1 MASIREQGVSTP
13 VGAVPPSI
21 DRKTAMQVARAS
33 FTGTAIEWYDY
44 FLYGSAAALVFPQ
57 VFFSGLGTTA
67 ALLASFATFGVAFL
81 FRPLGGIIF
90 GHFGDK
96 MSRKQALV
104 ITLLIM
110 GIGTFAIGLLP
121 TTSQVGILAP
131 ILLVILRLVQGVG
144 LGGEWGGA
152 ALMVV
157 EHAPAGKRG
166 IYGVACQL
174 GVPAGQLAS
183 AGILAL
189 MAAILP
195 SEEFLS
201 WGWRVPFLFSGA
213 LVLVGLYIRA
223 KVPESP
229 KFLAIKA
236 ANKQPKLPISEV
248 FRHAKKTTLLLIFVQ
263 AASTVG
269 YYLFTVYSLSYV
281 ATDLKLPREWALTG
295 VLVGAG
301 LLLVAMPLYAALSD
315 KIGRRPVYAA
325 GTLFIG
331 LYAVPFFWLLDTR
344 NSVLVIVGI
353 AAAIVF
359 GYGPTGALHGPLYA
373 EQYPTRYRYT
383 GASVAY
389 QFSSMV
395 AGAPAALVA
404 GALVAATGTTM
415 AVSWYVIGAAV
426 ISLLCVLFLKETYRA
441 DLTKE

>member
-1 MASIREQGVSTP
+1 MSTTKEQGASQP
-13 VGAVPPSI
+13 AI
-21 DRKTAMQVARAS
+21 DRKTVMQVARAS

-44 FLYGSAAALVFPQ
+44 FLYGSAAALVFPH
-57 VFFSGLGTTA
+57 VFFSELGSTA

-121 TTSQVGILAP
+121 STGKVGILAP
-131 ILLVILRLVQGVG
+131 ILLIVLRLIQGLG

-157 EHAPAGKRG
+157 EHAPAERRG

-174 GVPAGQLAS
+174 GVPAGQLFS
-183 AGILAL
+183 AGVLAI
-189 MAAILP
+189 MALLP
-195 SEEFLS
+195 SDQFLS
-201 WGWRVPFLFSGA
+201 WGWRVPFLLSGA
-213 LVLVGLYIRA
+213 LVVVGLYIRTRI
-223 KVPESP
+223 PESP

-236 ANKQPKLPISEV
+236 AHKQPKLPIAEV

-269 YYLFTVYSLSYV
+269 YYLFTVYALSYV
-281 ATDLKLPREWALTG
+281 SSDLKLPQAWALTG
-295 VLVGAG
+295 VLIGAG
-301 LLLVAMPLYAALSD
+301 VLLAAMPLYAALSD
-315 KIGRRPVYAA
+315 RIGRRPVYAA

-331 LYAVPFFWLLDTR
+331 LYAVPFFWLLNTR
-344 NSVLVIVGI
+344 NSGVIIFAI

-415 AVSWYVIGAAV
+415 SVSWYVIGAAF
-426 ISLLCVLFLKETYRA
+426 ISLLCVFFLKETYRA

>member
-1 MASIREQGVSTP
+1 
-13 VGAVPPSI
+13 
-21 DRKTAMQVARAS
+21 MQVARAS

-44 FLYGSAAALVFPQ
+44 FLYGSAAALVFPHI
-57 VFFSGLGTTA
+57 FFSGLGDTA

-110 GIGTFAIGLLP
+110 GVGTFAIGLLP
-121 TTSQVGILAP
+121 TTGQVGVLAP
-131 ILLVILRLVQGVG
+131 ILLIILRLVQGLG

-157 EHAPAGKRG
+157 EHAPAEKRG

-174 GVPAGQLAS
+174 GVPAGQLTS
-183 AGILAL
+183 AGILAI
-189 MAAILP
+189 MALLP
-195 SEEFLS
+195 NDQFLS
-201 WGWRVPFLFSGA
+201 WGWRIPFLFSGA

-248 FRHAKKTTLLLIFVQ
+248 FKHAKKTTLLLIFVQ
-263 AASTVG
+263 AASTIG

-281 ATDLKLPREWALTG
+281 SGQLKLPQSWALTG

-301 LLLVAMPLYAALSD
+301 TLLIAMPLYAKLSD
-315 KIGRRPVYAA
+315 RIGRRPVYFA
-325 GTLFIG
+325 GTLFIA

-344 NSVLVIVGI
+344 NPVVIITAI

-415 AVSWYVIGAAV
+415 AVSWYVIGAGF

>member
-1 MASIREQGVSTP
+1 
-13 VGAVPPSI
+13 
-21 DRKTAMQVARAS
+21 MQVARAS

-44 FLYGSAAALVFPQ
+44 FLYGSAAALVFPH
-57 VFFSGLGTTA
+57 VFFSELGSTA

-121 TTSQVGILAP
+121 STGKVGILAP
-131 ILLVILRLVQGVG
+131 ILLIVLRLIQGLG

-157 EHAPAGKRG
+157 EHAPAERRG

-174 GVPAGQLAS
+174 GVPAGQLFS
-183 AGILAL
+183 AGVLAI
-189 MAAILP
+189 MALLP
-195 SEEFLS
+195 SDQFLS
-201 WGWRVPFLFSGA
+201 WGWRVPFLLSGA
-213 LVLVGLYIRA
+213 LVVVGLYIRTRI
-223 KVPESP
+223 PESP

-236 ANKQPKLPISEV
+236 AHKQPKLPIAEV

-269 YYLFTVYSLSYV
+269 YYLFTVYALSYV
-281 ATDLKLPREWALTG
+281 SSDLKLPQAWALTG
-295 VLVGAG
+295 VLIGAG
-301 LLLVAMPLYAALSD
+301 VLLAAMPLYAALSD
-315 KIGRRPVYAA
+315 RIGRRPVYAA

-331 LYAVPFFWLLDTR
+331 LYAVPFFWLLNTR
-344 NSVLVIVGI
+344 NSGVIIFAI

-415 AVSWYVIGAAV
+415 SVSWYVIGAAF
-426 ISLLCVLFLKETYRA
+426 ISLLCVFFLKETYRA

>member
-1 MASIREQGVSTP
+1 MAAMTELS
-13 VGAVPPSI
+13 AVPTTI
-21 DRKTAMQVARAS
+21 DRKTVMQVARAS

-57 VFFSGLGTTA
+57 VFFSELGPTA

-121 TTSQVGILAP
+121 TTGQVGLLAP
-131 ILLVILRLVQGVG
+131 ILLIVLRLIQGLG

-157 EHAPAGKRG
+157 EHAPANRRG

-174 GVPAGQLAS
+174 GVPAGQLTS

-189 MAAILP
+189 MALLP
-195 SEEFLS
+195 SDQFLS

-213 LVLVGLYIRA
+213 LVIVGLYIRA

-236 ANKQPKLPISEV
+236 ANQQPKLPISEV

-281 ATDLKLPREWALTG
+281 STELKLPQAWALTG
-295 VLVGAG
+295 VLVGAAV
-301 LLLVAMPLYAALSD
+301 LLVAMPLYAALSD
-315 KIGRRPVYAA
+315 RIGRRPVYAA
-325 GTLFIG
+325 GTLFIA
-331 LYAVPFFWLLDTR
+331 LYAVPFFWLLNTR
-344 NSVLVIVGI
+344 ESTVIVLAI
-353 AAAIVF
+353 AAPIVF

-415 AVSWYVIGAAV
+415 SVSWYVIAAAF

>member
-1 MASIREQGVSTP
+1 MSATKER
-13 VGAVPPSI
+13 GAVPPTI
-21 DRKTAMQVARAS
+21 DRKTVMQVARAS

-44 FLYGSAAALVFPQ
+44 FLYGSAAALVFPH
-57 VFFSGLGTTA
+57 VFFADLGSTG

-121 TTSQVGILAP
+121 TTGQIGVLAP
-131 ILLVILRLVQGVG
+131 ILLIGLRLIQGLG

-157 EHAPAGKRG
+157 EHAPAERRG

-174 GVPAGQLAS
+174 GVPAGQLSS
-183 AGILAL
+183 AGILAI
-189 MAAILP
+189 MALLP
-195 SEEFLS
+195 NDQFLS

-213 LVLVGLYIRA
+213 LVVVGLYIRA

-263 AASTVG
+263 AASTIG

-281 ATDLKLPREWALTG
+281 SNDLKLPQAWALAG
-295 VLVGAG
+295 VLIGAG
-301 LLLVAMPLYAALSD
+301 VLLGAMPLYAALSD
-315 KIGRRPVYAA
+315 RIGRRPVYAA

-331 LYAVPFFWLLDTR
+331 LYAVPFFWLLNTR
-344 NSVLVIVGI
+344 NNVVIVLAI

-415 AVSWYVIGAAV
+415 AVSWYVIGAAF